1 MFNHKMFV
9 AMLLKRNITKEQLAD
24 YLGISIASY
33 YRRIRNNGNFS
44 ANEIRL
50 LINFFGR
57 EEVLA
62 CLFGE

>member
-1 MFNHKMFV
+1 MFV